1 MKSVIFVAV
10 ALVAVAVAA
19 PTVVDVPEPVK
30 ITESK
35 FVQETEGSY
44 TYDFKSEDGIS
55 RQETGTVKE
64 VIDAENKPQKV
75 IVVRGSYTYYNEEG
89 KPVTITY
96 YADETGFHAEGEVI
110 PKAPVARI

>member
-1 MKSVIFVAV
+1 MYCLIM
-10 ALVAVAVAA
+10 
-19 PTVVDVPEPVK
+19 
-30 ITESK
+30 SK
-35 FVQETEGSY
+35 CKQSHISMLDKKQFYAIDS
-44 TYDFKSEDGIS
+44 FKSEDGIS

-75 IVVRGSYTYYNEEG
+75 IVVRGSYTYYTEEG

-110 PKAPVARI
+110 PKAPAARI